1 MGISS
6 PVGMRE
12 FIASVSLSITRS
24 LSASAYKQSPV
35 GVALGRSLSIAV
47 AKQIAAQ
54 GQITLPIALAV
65 TVDGEQ
71 IVVTIITPDLRTYN
85 VAPEIRSFAIDHAPD
100 IDMAPDDRSFDV

>member
-1 MGISS
+1 
-6 PVGMRE
+6 
-12 FIASVSLSITRS
+12 
-24 LSASAYKQSPV
+24 
-35 GVALGRSLSIAV
+35 VALGRSLSIAV

-85 VAPEIRSFAIDHAPD
+85 VAPEIRSFAIDHALD